1 VPLDPWNREYNYKY
15 PGEHGELDIFS
26 YGQDGQAGGEG
37 EDADVG
43 NWK

>member
-1 VPLDPWNREYNYKY
+1 MDTWKRAYLYKY
-15 PGEHGELDIFS
+15 PGEHAELDIFS
-26 YGQDGQAGGEG
+26 YGQNGTPGGEG